1 MSTGRKAEMQK
12 KEVSNNKVK
21 ADEYA
26 LYQAA
31 MKREQEAEFEET
43 EEVKAMRMWAKIWG
57 NSIESTMVNAIKPM
71 LKEVVREV
79 VREELVYM
87 VKGLGLGGDS
97 PMHDMVKK
105 EMRSAL
111 QEAAAT
117 IAPPVLDKSA
127 SLPKDEDATKV
138 TFRNRGAS
146 TVHTPERIAHLVV
159 EAYNEIGLDV
169 SKVNKFKAVGPQF
182 NGAYQSYNRLMRK
195 EGKAY
200 LGSWRDYTK
209 AILEENGLLGEEQ

>member
-12 KEVSNNKVK
+12 KEAVTNKAK
-21 ADEYA
+21 ADDYA
-26 LYQAA
+26 MYQAA
-31 MKREQEAEFEET
+31 MNREKNAEFEET

-57 NSIESTMVNAIKPM
+57 NSIESTMVNAVKPM

-87 VKGLGLGGDS
+87 VKGLGLGEPS
-97 PMHDMVKK
+97 PMHDVVKK

-111 QEAAAT
+111 QEAAAM
-117 IAPPVLDKSA
+117 IAPRVLDESA
-127 SLPKDEDATKV
+127 ALPEDEDTTNV
-138 TFRNRGAS
+138 SFRNRGAS

-159 EAYNEIGLDV
+159 EAYKEIGLDV
-169 SKVNKFKAVGPQF
+169 IKVNKFKAIGPQF
-182 NGAYQSYNRLMRK
+182 NGAYQSYNRMMRK

-209 AILEENGLLGEEQ
+209 AILEENDLLGEEQ